1 MRVARDYYDVLGV
14 DAEASSDDIKRA
26 FRQLAREHHPDA
38 TGGNAESEVRY
49 KEISEAYAVLSDPQ
63 KRREYDAARLG
74 VGTWSSPWGSPF
86 ASTIEDIFDTF
97 FGGGGFG
104 GGGFGG
110 RGRAQQQTRA
120 RQGESVEIEME
131 LSLDEVVFGAER
143 SLRFDRFEP
152 CETCAGEGAEPG
164 THAER
169 CDACSGTGQV
179 QSSRRT
185 VIGSFITAHPCRRCG
200 ATGWV
205 IPTPCTSCR
214 GVGRVGKE
222 VEVPVTVPGGL
233 DDGDRMRL
241 SGEGEAG
248 IAGGGRG
255 DLYVRFRVAPD
266 DRFERAG
273 DDLYAWAEIPL
284 TTAALGGKV
293 AIATLDGEEMLDIPS
308 GTQSGELFRLKGL
321 GVPKRSGR
329 GRGHLVVRAH
339 VATPDR
345 LDRSQKDLLKQLA
358 AKRGE
363 DPKSGPVAS
372 PLRRVLDHGR

>member
-1 MRVARDYYDVLGV
+1 MARDYYDVLGL
-14 DAEASSDDIKRA
+14 DAEASGEDIKRA

-38 TGGNAESEVRY
+38 TGGDAASEQRY

-74 VGTWSSPWGSPF
+74 GGTWSSPWGSPF

-97 FGGGGFG
+97 FGGSV
-104 GGGFGG
+104 G
-110 RGRAQQQTRA
+110 RGRVQQQTRA
-120 RQGESVEIEME
+120 RQGESIEIEME
-131 LSLDEVVFGAER
+131 LALEEVVFGAER
-143 SLRFDRFEP
+143 SLRFERSEP
-152 CETCAGEGAEPG
+152 CDRCSGEGAEPG
-164 THAER
+164 THPER
-169 CDACSGTGQV
+169 CGACNGTGQV

-185 VIGSFITAHPCRRCG
+185 VLGSFITAHPCRTCS
-200 ATGWV
+200 ATGWIV
-205 IPTPCTSCR
+205 PDPCRTCR
-214 GVGRVGKE
+214 GAGRLVKE
-222 VEVPVTVPGGL
+222 IDVPVNVPGGL
-233 DDGDRMRL
+233 ADGDRMRL

-255 DLYVRFRVAPD
+255 DLYVRFRVADD

-284 TTAALGGKV
+284 TTAALGGTV
-293 AIATLDGEEMLDIPS
+293 SIETLDGPETIDVGA

-329 GRGHLVVRAH
+329 GRGQLVVRAH
-339 VATPDR
+339 VVTPDR
-345 LDRSQKDLLKQLA
+345 LDRTQRKLLKELA

-363 DPKSGPVAS
+363 DGSDAPVSS
-372 PLRRVLDHGR
+372 PLRRVLDYGR